1 MVAPKAI
8 HRPITSPGS
17 RPPPYMGRKK
27 GCPEYEASPP
37 GDGPRKRA
45 LACNSREGFPF
56 IVQLPQ
62 NVMRGLIKCVCRT
75 HMSHLV
81 PLGLN

>member
-1 MVAPKAI
+1 MGCTHTPF
-8 HRPITSPGS
+8 HDITWESSPPS
-17 RPPPYMGRKK
+17 PLGRKK

-37 GDGPRKRA
+37 GDGLQKRA

-56 IVQLPQ
+56 IVPHPQ
-62 NVMRGLIKCVCRT
+62 NVMRGLIKRVCRT